1 MYLAAQVK
9 HEKGATTQRLKG
21 AEAEVKIPS
30 LEGLGVGYNIKLLIP

>member
-9 HEKGATTQRLKG
+9 HEKG